1 MHALMHCCKSAG
13 SVWSVISVR
22 QAQASSEVFPSDAV
36 SASKSTDEPRTVV
49 EAEAGD
55 ADAAGAVIAA
65 PASSAEAT
73 EASNNRA
80 AAKSAIRIE
89 RILIGVIG
97 DSSLADVFAKEAIV
111 NKCSER
117 GSQ

>member
-1 MHALMHCCKSAG
+1 MHCCKSAG

-36 SASKSTDEPRTVV
+36 SPSESTDEPRTVV
-49 EAEAGD
+49 ESEAGD

-65 PASSAEAT
+65 PASSAEVT
-73 EASNNRA
+73 DASNNRA
-80 AAKSAIRIE
+80 AAKSAIPIE
-89 RILIGVIG
+89 GILTGIIG
-97 DSSLADVFAKEAIV
+97 DSSLVDVFSKGAIV
-111 NKCSER
+111 NKCSGR